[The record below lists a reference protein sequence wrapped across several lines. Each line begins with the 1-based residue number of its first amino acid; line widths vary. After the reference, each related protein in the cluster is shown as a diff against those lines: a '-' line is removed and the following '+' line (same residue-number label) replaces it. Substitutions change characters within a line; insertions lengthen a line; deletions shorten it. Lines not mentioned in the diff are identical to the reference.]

1 MSLTSQQE
9 AFAQA
14 VASGKNQSEAYRIA
28 YPKSLKWK
36 PDSVWN
42 KASALM
48 ADVRVSARVE
58 QLKAELSEKAL
69 WTREDS
75 VLILSDIARDAK
87 AARKDKTA
95 AVRVLNDMHGF
106 NAPQKIEHSG
116 TVTAITRRVVD
127 HKDGG

>member
-1 MSLTSQQE
+1 MSLTPKQE
-9 AFAQA
+9 KFAQV
-14 VASGKNQSEAYRIA
+14 VASGKSQADAYRA
-28 YPKSLKWK
+28 AFECSRSK
-36 PDSVWN
+36 PDTIIQS
-42 KASALM
+42 ASRLM
-48 ADVRVSARVE
+48 ADRKISARVE

-127 HKDGG
+127 HKEEQ